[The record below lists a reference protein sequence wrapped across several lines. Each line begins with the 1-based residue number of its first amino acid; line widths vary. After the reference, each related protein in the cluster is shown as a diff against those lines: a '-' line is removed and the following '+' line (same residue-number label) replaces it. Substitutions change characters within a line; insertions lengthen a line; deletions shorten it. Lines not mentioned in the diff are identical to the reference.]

1 MGKQFM
7 SVQKKLLLLGKNT
20 KHTKMIFR
28 FLLLSDEVED
38 FKREIQI
45 SADATFFDLHEAII
59 KSVDYKE
66 GEMAS
71 FFICSDDWEKEK
83 EITLVEMDTS
93 SDEDSYTMD
102 TSVLNDFLEDEK
114 QKLMYVFDY
123 LTERAFFMELREI
136 ITGKDIEKATCTKSI
151 GNPPAQT
158 MDFDTVAAS
167 SATLDT
173 GENFYGDEG
182 YDLDELDAEG
192 FDGLDDVQLPSD
204 EEY

>member
-1 MGKQFM
+1 M
-7 SVQKKLLLLGKNT
+7 V
-20 KHTKMIFR
+20 FR

-45 SADATFFDLHEAII
+45 SADATFFDLHKAII
-59 KSVDYKE
+59 KSVDYKD
-66 GEMAS
+66 GEMTS
-71 FFICSDDWEKEK
+71 FFLCSDDWEKEQ

-102 TSVLNDFLEDEK
+102 STVLNDLLEDER

-136 ITGKDIEKATCTKSI
+136 ITGTDLDEAVCSKSI
-151 GNPPAQT
+151 GEAPAQSI
-158 MDFDTVAAS
+158 DFDVVSAAS
-167 SATLDT
+167 SSLDV
-173 GENFYGDEG
+173 GENFYGDES
-182 YDLDELDAEG
+182 YDMNELDAEG